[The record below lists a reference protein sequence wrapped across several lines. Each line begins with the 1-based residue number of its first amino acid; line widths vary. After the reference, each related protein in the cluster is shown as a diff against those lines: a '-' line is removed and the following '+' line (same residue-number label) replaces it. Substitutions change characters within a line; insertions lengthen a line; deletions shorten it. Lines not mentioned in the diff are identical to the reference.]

1 VAVRARRLLF
11 VRAERPLAARARM
24 QAGADANAQD
34 AAGRTALSY
43 AAASASLPVGVLDTL
58 IASGADVDLADA
70 EGRAPLHWAATIGER
85 AAVDALIRAG
95 ASLSPL
101 TRKGEASPT
110 PMTPA
115 ELAAVQLSPEPPHT
129 SPPPTTVPRPL
140 TQNPNPTPPPVCH
153 CTYLFPPRPSH
164 PAGPVQVRERPDLVA
179 ALREAGADMEWLKGP
194 LWSAPAPALQL
205 RSIVRLDLVC
215 APALQPAGLVGW
227 IWSVLMPAGPAHREL
242 VPRPVRDAL
251 AGTAG
256 A

>member
-1 VAVRARRLLF
+1 
-11 VRAERPLAARARM
+11 M

-70 EGRAPLHWAATIGER
+70 EGRTPLHWAATIGER

-115 ELAAVQLSPEPPHT
+115 ELAAVQLSPDPPHT
-129 SPPPTTVPRPL
+129 SPPTTTVPRPL
-140 TQNPNPTPPPVCH
+140 TQTRTPRPLPAPLTPRVPCR
-153 CTYLFPPRPSH
+153 CASAPIWSPRCARLARTWNGSRGPSGPPRLQRS
-164 PAGPVQVRERPDLVA
+164 G
-179 ALREAGADMEWLKGP
+179 
-194 LWSAPAPALQL
+194 SA
-205 RSIVRLDLVC
+205 
-215 APALQPAGLVGW
+215 
-227 IWSVLMPAGPAHREL
+227 
-242 VPRPVRDAL
+242 
-251 AGTAG
+251 
-256 A
+256 